1 MDQSIEIKK
10 LLSQQAA
17 LAVFGSFA
25 FHESDLNKI
34 LNEAARICAECL
46 GVSHSKICMHRPAQD
61 DLLIVAGCGW
71 NDGVIGQVVS
81 DANELSPQGR
91 AFVTG
96 EPVIIADI
104 QAANNLKLP
113 FFYMEHGIISTID
126 VLIQGY
132 ESGPFGVL
140 EIDSTER
147 HIYDEH
153 DIIFLTGFANVL
165 AEAVATAKRIRDLK
179 AVIAQ
184 KNLLSQE
191 LHHRVRNNFA
201 MIRSMID
208 LYMREEDDAVQSKAE
223 SILRRVDAIARLYD
237 QLVGKDEVRHIDI
250 AGYLASLCE
259 KHGLISQAAGPKVT
273 IALNTEEVKPDLDTV
288 IAIGM
293 VASELIS
300 NAYIHGFPE
309 RGGTVLV
316 NLAAA
321 TKTAPAR
328 LTISDDGVGFVP
340 DPASARHGLEL
351 VRRLMA
357 KVDGTADLNS
367 SPSGSTW
374 TMDFTVAPG
383 DGTAAIH

>member
-140 EIDSTER
+140 EIEGEGR
-147 HIYDEH
+147 
-153 DIIFLTGFANVL
+153 V
-165 AEAVATAKRIRDLK
+165 TAFVEKRIFDQL
-179 AVIAQ
+179 
-184 KNLLSQE
+184 
-191 LHHRVRNNFA
+191 
-201 MIRSMID
+201 D
-208 LYMREEDDAVQSKAE
+208 AE
-223 SILRRVDAIARLYD
+223 STLEDAPLRR
-237 QLVGKDEVRHIDI
+237 
-250 AGYLASLCE
+250 LAAQGNS
-259 KHGLISQAAGPKVT
+259 GPGCTTDWTVPRT
-273 IALNTEEVKPDLDTV
+273 IA
-288 IAIGM
+288 
-293 VASELIS
+293 S
-300 NAYIHGFPE
+300 
-309 RGGTVLV
+309 
-316 NLAAA
+316 
-321 TKTAPAR
+321 
-328 LTISDDGVGFVP
+328 
-340 DPASARHGLEL
+340 
-351 VRRLMA
+351 
-357 KVDGTADLNS
+357 
-367 SPSGSTW
+367 
-374 TMDFTVAPG
+374 
-383 DGTAAIH
+383 